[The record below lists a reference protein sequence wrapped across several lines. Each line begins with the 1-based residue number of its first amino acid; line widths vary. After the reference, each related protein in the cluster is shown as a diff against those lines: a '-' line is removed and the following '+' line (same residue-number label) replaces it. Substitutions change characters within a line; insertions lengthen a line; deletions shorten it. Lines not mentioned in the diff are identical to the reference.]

1 MNQGGP
7 LHLPLG
13 SQCTCLALANETR
26 RTDALQISEQHCGV
40 SLFYDRLSN
49 PHHVHP
55 HRSGAASSKIYP
67 EPFSDLRMDPVN
79 PIKAFIGLTGN
90 PLTAFDLLCSRN
102 IAACHVVCCPGS
114 SQYDPS
120 LRGSEWQ
127 WSCSGYPS
135 QSVQCRCQC

>member
-1 MNQGGP
+1 MNQGVP

-13 SQCTCLALANETR
+13 SQCTCPALASQIR
-26 RTDALQISEQHCGV
+26 RTDALQISEQHRCV

-55 HRSGAASSKIYP
+55 HRSGDASSKIHP

-79 PIKAFIGLTGN
+79 PIKAFVGLIGN
-90 PLTAFDLLCSRN
+90 PLTAFGLLCSRTV
-102 IAACHVVCCPGS
+102 AACHVVCSPGS

-120 LRGSEWQ
+120 LRGSD
-127 WSCSGYPS
+127 
-135 QSVQCRCQC
+135 